1 MEPFFFELKQIFKEH
16 GRVSARHDKTISI
29 ATYAA
34 RRAYLA
40 RELYR
45 LRTGKLLKME
55 NGKLVPERRFE
66 IPSPYGLKRKHIE
79 ALIADWLARD
89 LSTAYLHNLLSM
101 LRVFAG
107 WIGKPDLVPPTA
119 EIVPDPKHKRRQ
131 QVATRDKSWSGA
143 GIDVGEKLR
152 GIAASDP
159 SVAMVLELMRVF
171 SLRLKEAS
179 LLRPWLADQ
188 EVYLDVCRGT
198 KGGRDRTHKIS
209 TPEEREVLVRAKAM
223 VEDKNACL
231 IPRGM
236 SYRSWQD
243 RVYYIL
249 KKHHITRKAIGTS
262 SHGLRHESLNDLYER
277 LTGAKSPVQG
287 GRPGEVTPETDRFA
301 RAQVAETAGHSR
313 PRISSAYLG
322 GVLRGQKQ
330 ATANSNPSSILE
342 SAQDDEEAEQLV
354 AAAVDRADSDTEHS

>member
-1 MEPFFFELKQIFKEH
+1 MEPFFLELKQIFKEH
-16 GRVSARHDKTISI
+16 GRIAARHDKTISI

-66 IPSPYGLKRKHIE
+66 IPSPYGLKRKHVE

-107 WIGKPDLVPPTA
+107 WIGKPDLVPATA

-131 QVATRDKSWSGA
+131 QVATRDLSWSGA
-143 GIDVGEKLR
+143 GVDVAEKLR
-152 GIAASDP
+152 DIAAADRH
-159 SVAMVLELMRVF
+159 VAMVLDLMRVYA
-171 SLRLKEAS
+171 LRLKEAS
-179 LLRPWLADQ
+179 LLRPHLADQ
-188 EVYLDVCRGT
+188 FVYLDIGRGT
-198 KGGRDRTHKIS
+198 KGGRDRMHKIT
-209 TPEEREVLVRAKAM
+209 TPEEREVLDRAKAL
-223 VEDKNACL
+223 VQDRAACL
-231 IPRGM
+231 IPRGT
-236 SYRSWQD
+236 SYRSWQNH
-243 RVYYIL
+243 VYYIL
-249 KKHHITRKAIGTS
+249 KKHGVTHKAIGTS
-262 SHGLRHESLNDLYER
+262 SHGLRHEGLNDLYQKI
-277 LTGAKSPVQG
+277 TGAPSPVRG
-287 GRPGEVTPETDRFA
+287 GKPGEVDPETDRFA

-322 GVLRGQKQ
+322 GVLRRQKHHGEIPNPPP
-330 ATANSNPSSILE
+330 TAE
-342 SAQDDEEAEQLV
+342 STHGNADAQPL
-354 AAAVDRADSDTEHS
+354 AAADGERTSLAEELS